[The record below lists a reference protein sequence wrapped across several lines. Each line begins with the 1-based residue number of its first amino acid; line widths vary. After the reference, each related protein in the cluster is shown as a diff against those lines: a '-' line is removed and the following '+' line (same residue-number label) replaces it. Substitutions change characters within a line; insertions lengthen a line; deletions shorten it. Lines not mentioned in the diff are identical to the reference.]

1 VKILGLCFVGSAT
14 PRRAEM
20 SEFLSSV
27 FELRQE
33 ALDGPGADFF
43 ALPDGSHFAVASTPE
58 TGETRRSVG
67 FLVDDLDQA
76 IAELAARG
84 VPVDQEPAENLSM
97 RYTHF
102 VAPDGR
108 LYELIEYKPAD

>member
-1 VKILGLCFVGSAT
+1 MKILGLCFVGSAT
-14 PRRAEM
+14 PHRAEM
-20 SEFLSSV
+20 SDFLSSV

-33 ALDGPGADFF
+33 ALDGAGADFF
-43 ALPDGSHFAVASTPE
+43 ALPDGSYFAVASPGE
-58 TGETRRSVG
+58 TGETRRSIG

-76 IAELAARG
+76 IAELSARG
-84 VPVDQEPAENLSM
+84 VRVDRGPAENQSM

-108 LYELIEYKPAD
+108 LYELIEHKPAD